1 MTVLL
6 RKELFQNCQKKID
19 FSESKY
25 ISFVSL
31 LQTLNGKRYRDFSRE
46 RKIRRRIC
54 KSRKWARK
62 RREKIQMESLGESR
76 DGIHFCGTYREIS
89 TEFIGKKSTTI
100 AMSVEYCG
108 SFNSLHFLAS
118 NMHRLC
124 FILSQRAI
132 FIKCPKL

>member
-6 RKELFQNCQKKID
+6 CKELFQNCQQKKID
-19 FSESKY
+19 FSENKY

-31 LQTLNGKRYRDFSRE
+31 LQTERDIEISQERE
-46 RKIRRRIC
+46 RYERRIC

-62 RREKIQMESLGESR
+62 RREKIQIESLGESR

-89 TEFIGKKSTTI
+89 TEFIGKKSATI
-100 AMSVEYCG
+100 TMSVEYCV

-132 FIKCPKL
+132 FIKCPEL